1 MAERQTRMFEG
12 HVGQPVGVQVP
23 PRAAIMISKHIFRE
37 YDIRGGAEKE
47 LTDDTA
53 RAIGRSFGTF
63 LGRQRKKRV
72 AVGHDLR
79 PSSSRLK
86 KVLNDGLLSTG
97 LEVLNLGLIPT
108 PLLYFGVV
116 HFKQD
121 AGISITGSHNP
132 PEYNGFKFQ
141 LADRPFY
148 GQDIRELAERIE
160 KNDFETGRGTAK
172 SADVIAPYLDNLK
185 SQFRYSKKWKIVIDS
200 GHGMSGLVAPRLFK
214 ELGLDVVE
222 LYTNLDPNFPD
233 HHPDPSVMENL
244 EDLVKSVK
252 RERAALGIAFDGDAD
267 RIGVVNEK
275 GIPLLGDRLLLLYA
289 RQVLAQKKGAAIIGD
304 VKCSPL
310 LYEDITKRGGRPIL
324 WKTGHSLIKA
334 KMKEEKAALAGE
346 MSGHMFFADR
356 WYGFDDAMY
365 AACRIVEIQ
374 DQSKRPLSELY
385 ADLPKVISTPE
396 IRVDCANDQKKFDI
410 VRQVVADLKKD
421 YKVFDLD
428 GARVEFSDGWGL
440 IRASNTQPVLVM
452 RFEAKS
458 EKRLAEIRSLIEGKI
473 KKYA

>member
-1 MAERQTRMFEG
+1 
-12 HVGQPVGVQVP
+12 
-23 PRAAIMISKHIFRE
+23 MISKHIFRE